1 MLMYLYN
8 VALWIINVSAPLL
21 FFHRRYKVY
30 IICSISY
37 ESNNYSFDTIIF
49 K

>member
-1 MLMYLYN
+1 MYLYN
-8 VALWIINVSAPLL
+8 IALWIRNRPAHLL

>member
-1 MLMYLYN
+1 MYLYN
-8 VALWIINVSAPLL
+8 IALWIINRPVPLL

-30 IICSISY
+30 IIFSISY